1 MLFSIIVPVYN
12 VEKYIEKCLSS
23 LKRQIN
29 FDEYEVIVVNDG
41 SKDGSEEIV
50 KHFCET
56 YDNFKLINQK
66 NGGLSDARNTGI
78 KNAKGD
84 YVIFLDGDD
93 FFSENALEILS
104 QEIKQHNFPDII

>member
-29 FDEYEVIVVNDG
+29 YDEYEVIVVNDG

-50 KHFCET
+50 RHFCEIHE
-56 YDNFKLINQK
+56 NFKLINQK
-66 NGGLSDARNTGI
+66 NGGLSDARNTGPH
-78 KNAKGD
+78 GE
-84 YVIFLDGDD
+84 
-93 FFSENALEILS
+93 SS
-104 QEIKQHNFPDII
+104 